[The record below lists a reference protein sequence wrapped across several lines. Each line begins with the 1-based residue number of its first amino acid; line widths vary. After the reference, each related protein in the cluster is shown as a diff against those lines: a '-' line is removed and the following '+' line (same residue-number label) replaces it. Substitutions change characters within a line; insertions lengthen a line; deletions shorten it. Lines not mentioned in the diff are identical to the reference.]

1 MSYLAEPLGD
11 HHDLAGFD
19 CGNDG
24 LNAWLRLYAR
34 TATGQGT
41 RTYAVV
47 DEDGV
52 VVGYFAVA
60 PHTIDRER
68 LSKSQGRGA
77 PRQIPAVLLAKL
89 ALDRRLHGQR
99 LGSDLLIVAL
109 TTIVDAA
116 RRVGGKMVVVDAI
129 DEEAVNFY
137 LHHEFAAIPGN
148 PHRLVRKLST
158 IARALELPWP

>member
-1 MSYLAEPLGD
+1 MV
-11 HHDLAGFD
+11 
-19 CGNDG
+19 
-24 LNAWLRLYAR
+24 RLYAR

-41 RTYAVV
+41 QINVVV
-47 DEDGV
+47 DEDGDI
-52 VVGYFAVA
+52 VGYFAVV

-137 LHHEFAAIPGN
+137 VHHEFAAIPGH